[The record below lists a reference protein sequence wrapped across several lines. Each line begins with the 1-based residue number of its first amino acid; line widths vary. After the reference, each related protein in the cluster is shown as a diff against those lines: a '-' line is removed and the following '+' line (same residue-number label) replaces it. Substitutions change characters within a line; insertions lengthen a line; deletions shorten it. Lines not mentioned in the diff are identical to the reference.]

1 MTEPAGTFGTMP
13 QEPWH
18 PGKGVE
24 LDCVIQLNC
33 GEVCTHV
40 NYKTTRTW
48 EDFNN
53 QGTKIILLSDELWLI
68 SNNSKSFANGSKLI
82 IRNNLNWGS
91 TLKFTLFRTFRNIVM
106 DLMVQKYRFG
116 KEKYIKQINDI
127 QEWQKRQWNSVIQW
141 KKVMSEIYLKLL

>member
-33 GEVCTHV
+33 GEVCTHA

-68 SNNSKSFANGSKLI
+68 SNNSKSFANRSKLI